1 MKIVKLQNLEELELS
16 IKKVWKIEEK
26 ILKTTEPLSDGEANF
41 LKDYASS
48 GSPRGEFIYGLYLLL
63 HQNNESEAEV
73 WWNKFFYHS
82 NGFALWRASGIFA
95 YLGDEY
101 YEWSMRCLRRSAWR
115 QFPIAKRMLK
125 EMKEHPFKFPEA

>member
-1 MKIVKLQNLEELELS
+1 MKTVKLQNLEELELS
-16 IKKVWKIEEK
+16 IKKVWKIEAK
-26 ILKTTEPLSDGEANF
+26 ILKTNEALSEEETTF
-41 LKDYASS
+41 LKDFANT

-101 YEWSMRCLRRSAWR
+101 YEWSMKCLKRSAWR

-125 EMKEHPFKFPEA
+125 EMKEYPFEFPKA

>member
-1 MKIVKLQNLEELELS
+1 MKSVKNLNLKRLSSDLEKS
-16 IKKVWKIEEK
+16 FKIEAK
-26 ILKTTEPLSDGEANF
+26 MLKTNDKLTEEEIDF
-41 LKDYASS
+41 LKNRAEE
-48 GSPRGEFIYGLYLLL
+48 GCPRDQFNYGLYYLL
-63 HQNNESEAEV
+63 NEGNEKEAEV

-101 YEWSMRCLRRSAWR
+101 YEWSMKCLRRSAWR

-125 EMKEHPFKFPEA
+125 EMKEHPFIFPEA